1 MRGAAYAGPAC
12 IWGGKQLDTTM
23 TACYNAVMFE
33 IEATEDAEEFLM
45 SLDSKT
51 FARVAAAIDQLAD
64 KGPALGRPLVGH
76 LTGSRHHN
84 LKEVRVGTI
93 RIVFAFDP
101 RRVAVLLVAGDKVG
115 EWNEWYRTAIPR
127 AEELLDEHLE
137 QMEDTG

>member
-1 MRGAAYAGPAC
+1 
-12 IWGGKQLDTTM
+12 
-23 TACYNAVMFE
+23 MFE

-93 RIVFAFDP
+93 RIIFAFDP

-115 EWNEWYRTAIPR
+115 QWNEWYRTAIPR